1 MQIILIKKHNP
12 VPVLLEEEYL
22 YAGITNPT
30 LQNEK
35 LANNIYTYQDF
46 LTSPEIAPKLWEFFY
61 NGQPVKLL
69 PIAEDEVFILGDNRR
84 VSQDSSN
91 YGAVALSSIQGK
103 VDYIFETT
111 TPTILIALKQIFG
124 F

>member
-1 MQIILIKKHNP
+1 M
-12 VPVLLEEEYL
+12 PVLLEEEYL

-30 LQNEK
+30 LQNEM
-35 LANNIYTYQDF
+35 LANNIYTYQEF
-46 LTSPEIAPKLWEFFY
+46 LTSPETAPKLLEY
-61 NGQPVKLL
+61 VHNGQIVKLL
-69 PIAEDEVFILGDNRR
+69 PIAEDEVFILGDNRK
-84 VSQDSSN
+84 VSQDSSS